1 MRPRTVLRGAPV
13 SSAISPERKIGLEA
27 QDEHFALRVREIGDG
42 QFEEGEIIAVRR
54 GLASRSEGC
63 GEFVQN
69 GCALVPLVAT
79 EKRDRHIVGDAI
91 EPTAELGFLPVSS
104 AGLDSMFPAGHPRRR
119 GGQVENRAGSLRA
132 IAGGVQREPPPRR
145 DHRFEGSAAVVPH
158 PSQVIVSI
166 KGNAPAGRLLL
177 EEGCFF

>member
-1 MRPRTVLRGAPV
+1 VHAAEDGVEGSTGEFGDLA
-13 SSAISPERKIGLEA
+13 ERKIGLEA

-91 EPTAELGFLPVSS
+91 EPTAELGFLPVV
-104 AGLDSMFPAGHPRRR
+104 R
-119 GGQVENRAGSLRA
+119 QGSQGSIVCFLQG
-132 IAGGVQREPPPRR
+132 ILGV
-145 DHRFEGSAAVVPH
+145 VV
-158 PSQVIVSI
+158 
-166 KGNAPAGRLLL
+166 AR
-177 EEGCFF
+177 